1 MGQFSYSA
9 KDKSGLIQKGQLF
22 APDRAAATAGL
33 VEKGLTPILVK
44 EMAAAKNGGGGANA
58 LLDRFQKVKLE
69 DKVCGF
75 CRSSRNRKS
84 SSR

>member
-9 KDKSGLIQKGQLF
+9 KDKSGNYSKGELF

-44 EMAAAKNGGGGANA
+44 EMAAAAKGGGAA
-58 LLDRFQKVKLE
+58 GKLDRPA
-69 DKVCGF
+69 
-75 CRSSRNRKS
+75 R
-84 SSR
+84 